1 MSRVHGTEMFG
12 SRVERTASADL
23 AIWGSDGECLS
34 ARVYVGGLL
43 PEAAGW
49 DLLFALR
56 PATSRFKREKVF
68 CWNVRGRSI
77 SLQAESIS
85 LRSAKKKQLTKFGS
99 AGRSRLQLGFTIPAA
114 QWFEKLRIG
123 VFSVRY
129 HVRVVNHATAMTQRC
144 YLLWH
149 NVRTD
154 FEVGDKPTRTGSWA
168 GLSVYRVVLGISAGL
183 VGS

>member
-1 MSRVHGTEMFG
+1 VLEYTSGACSLKRLGGTCF
-12 SRVERTASADL
+12 S
-23 AIWGSDGECLS
+23 LS
-34 ARVYVGGLL
+34 ALLHRDSSGKKYFVGMYADVAYLCKQSQYLCG
-43 PEAAGW
+43 
-49 DLLFALR
+49 
-56 PATSRFKREKVF
+56 
-68 CWNVRGRSI
+68 VR
-77 SLQAESIS
+77 
-85 LRSAKKKQLTKFGS
+85 KKKQLTKFGS